1 MKSFK
6 SYVENRDLNE
16 MARFNV
22 DTHTSNIDTAE
33 SEALVNSMIKARD
46 SIHNLLG
53 SDTLDPAEELG
64 VLALLP
70 EDSNFYQT
78 QREII
83 EPLRNISL
91 TFTTKFLSLDHKQKM
106 NLLYGLSQIMENFGR
121 RSFFYIN
128 TDKVNRVV
136 RSSAMNLHT
145 ASRFGNKEY
154 LKAVQ
159 THIQVPLEKIE
170 EVIKGQLKRMQIPEN
185 PNA

>member
-1 MKSFK
+1 
-6 SYVENRDLNE
+6 
-16 MARFNV
+16 
-22 DTHTSNIDTAE
+22 
-33 SEALVNSMIKARD
+33 
-46 SIHNLLG
+46 
-53 SDTLDPAEELG
+53 
-64 VLALLP
+64 
-70 EDSNFYQT
+70 
-78 QREII
+78 
-83 EPLRNISL
+83 
-91 TFTTKFLSLDHKQKM
+91 M

-136 RSSAMNLHT
+136 SSSAMNLHT